1 MFVHALTFTVYKGQR
16 TTYKNWLSPSFI
28 PGNKMQIVRPGSK
41 FLYVLSHPAR
51 LSGDFKPTLWLTL
64 RVLYWANASVTTV
77 CTGCCGGVKG
87 QMTWG
92 KALHALAGRFIFY
105 SEGLSFGSTAKERKH
120 EKVGFLYGFV
130 LLLV

>member
-1 MFVHALTFTVYKGQR
+1 MHSHLQYTKVKGQLTR
-16 TTYKNWLSPSFI
+16 IGYLLLLFLGIKCRLSGLAASSSMYLAI
-28 PGNKMQIVRPGSK
+28 LLDS
-41 FLYVLSHPAR
+41 

-64 RVLYWANASVTTV
+64 RVLHWANASVTTV

>member
-1 MFVHALTFTVYKGQR
+1 M
-16 TTYKNWLSPSFI
+16 S
-28 PGNKMQIVRPGSK
+28 
-41 FLYVLSHPAR
+41 

-64 RVLYWANASVTTV
+64 RVLHWANASVTSV

-92 KALHALAGRFIFY
+92 KALHALAGRFILY
-105 SEGLSFGSTAKERKH
+105 SVETDEFGSTANERKH
-120 EKVGFLYGFV
+120 KKVGFLYELV